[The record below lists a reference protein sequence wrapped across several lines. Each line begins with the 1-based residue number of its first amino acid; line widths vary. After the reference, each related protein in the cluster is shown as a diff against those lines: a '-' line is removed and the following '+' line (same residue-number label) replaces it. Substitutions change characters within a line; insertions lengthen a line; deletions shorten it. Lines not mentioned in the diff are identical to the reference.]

1 MNSIEHSED
10 QDTWRLVATGTT
22 TPIEDNTPKII
33 NICNCPELGYWCA
46 EYITGEMKKNPFTPE
61 AQKIQRHLEKS
72 TFKSTFDRLSWW
84 KKGLYS
90 AFPKIGFIS
99 TSGKHYSYAC
109 RLWSQL
115 VGYNKPWDHKT
126 YLKIKLKQYLSERQ
140 AKVVEDSW
148 AWSKL
153 NDHDY
158 YFDIWS
164 NIHYGYVGYH
174 IGFSEDVLTGGASA
188 IQLYH
193 DELGQKHT
201 YQYHSENG
209 NFFNRFDDV
218 TDQISI
224 RLGIDL
230 AKEKSPQELQ
240 LHDLVSKL
248 EEVPLPWGNGE
259 SKAKRKHI
267 CLQ

>member
-1 MNSIEHSED
+1 M
-10 QDTWRLVATGTT
+10 
-22 TPIEDNTPKII
+22 
-33 NICNCPELGYWCA
+33 
-46 EYITGEMKKNPFTPE
+46 
-61 AQKIQRHLEKS
+61 
-72 TFKSTFDRLSWW
+72 
-84 KKGLYS
+84 
-90 AFPKIGFIS
+90 
-99 TSGKHYSYAC
+99 
-109 RLWSQL
+109 
-115 VGYNKPWDHKT
+115 
-126 YLKIKLKQYLSERQ
+126 KLKQYLSERQ
-140 AKVVEDSW
+140 AKVIEDSW

-153 NDHDY
+153 NDYDY

-267 CLQ
+267 CLQQYC